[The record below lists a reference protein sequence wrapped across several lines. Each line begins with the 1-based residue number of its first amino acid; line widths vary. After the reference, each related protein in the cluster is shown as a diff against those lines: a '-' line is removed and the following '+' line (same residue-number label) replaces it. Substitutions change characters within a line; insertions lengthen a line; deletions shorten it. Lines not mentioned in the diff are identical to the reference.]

1 MDWGLGH
8 ATRCVPVVRE
18 LQRQGAEV
26 FLASSGAAGKLL
38 RQEFPALS
46 YHELPGYNPRY
57 PVKGS
62 MVWSMV
68 SQLPH
73 FMHTI
78 RMEHKEVEVLVKN
91 LGINAVISDNR
102 YGCYC
107 EGLPTAFITHQMHV
121 RLSAAWSWLEPLV
134 NHRLQSFMR
143 RFNHVWVPDQPASG
157 LTQRFLSNNI
167 PFDYVGWLSRFE
179 PQPEVPTQYDVM
191 AILSGPEPQRTV
203 LESVLMKQ
211 LKKYSGRG
219 LIVTGKPGENILS
232 KEGSLEI
239 VSHLPASRMED
250 EVRKAEVIIAR
261 SGYSTIMD
269 LIVLGKKAA
278 LIPTPQQPE
287 QMWLASVL
295 QKEGI
300 AFCPDQQNFVLED
313 AIQGA
318 RQSRGL
324 GTYQKQEG
332 LLEKQIK
339 KYLS

>member
-1 MDWGLGH
+1 M
-8 ATRCVPVVRE
+8 
-18 LQRQGAEV
+18 
-26 FLASSGAAGKLL
+26 
-38 RQEFPALS
+38 
-46 YHELPGYNPRY
+46 
-57 PVKGS
+57 KGS
-62 MVWSMV
+62 MAWSMAT
-68 SQLPH
+68 QLPH

-91 LGINAVISDNR
+91 LRINAVISDNR

-107 EGLPTAFITHQMHV
+107 QGLPTAFITHQMHV
-121 RLSAAWSWLEPLV
+121 RLPSAWSLLEPLV
-134 NHRLQSFMR
+134 NRRLQSFIR
-143 RFNHVWVPDQPASG
+143 RFNHVWVPDQPGSG
-157 LTQRFLSNNI
+157 LTQRFLSERI
-167 PFDYVGWLSRFE
+167 RFDYVGWLSRFE
-179 PQPEVPTQYDVM
+179 PQPEEPKQYDMM

-211 LKKYSGRG
+211 LKTYSGRA
-219 LIVTGKPGENILS
+219 LIVSGRPGENLIR

-239 VSHLPASRMED
+239 VSHLPASLMEG
-250 EVRKAEVIIAR
+250 EMRKSEVIIAR

-287 QMWLASVL
+287 QIWLASVL
-295 QKEGI
+295 QREGI
-300 AFCPDQQNFVLED
+300 AFCQDQENFVLED

-324 GTYQKQEG
+324 GTYHKQEG

-339 KYLS
+339 RYLS